1 MKKVSEFLQETNK
14 KISKATVHNYIKEFE
29 LGEKSESG
37 KVFLSDIDIEIIEKI
52 YELSEEGNGKNTIRK
67 KLELD
72 KSKTE
77 KRQVLTEA
85 KTDFRQDQ
93 DSLKQNEGIRQV
105 LDTVSTSLIHF
116 QDSLTN
122 SLNDKLSIMSD
133 VAEKYSQVAYRLGA
147 TEQENKQLIS
157 SVQEKSES
165 IHELELKLTELKTS
179 TDNIMDSLRREL
191 DKKDLMI
198 QNLSSENLKIKADLK
213 EVTEKLN
220 LEKSKSFWEKLKG

>member
-37 KVFLSDIDIEIIEKI
+37 KVFLSDIDSQLIEKI
-52 YELSEEGNGKNTIRK
+52 YELSEDGNGKNTIRK

-72 KSKTE
+72 KPKTE
-77 KRQVLTEA
+77 IKQVLESNKTEI
-85 KTDFRQDQ
+85 RQEQ
-93 DSLKQNEGIRQV
+93 DSLEQV

-116 QDSLTN
+116 QDNLTN

-147 TEQENKQLIS
+147 TEQENKYLLS
-157 SVQEKSES
+157 SVQDKTES
-165 IHELELKLTELKTS
+165 IHDLELKLTELKTS
-179 TDNIMDSLRREL
+179 SENIIDSLRREL
-191 DKKDLMI
+191 DKKDLII
-198 QNLSSENLKIKADLK
+198 QNLTDENLKIKTDLK

-220 LEKSKSFWEKLKG
+220 LEKSKTFWEKLKG